1 MSKPIIAVFGATG
14 AQGGGLVRAILDDPS
29 GEFAVRALTRDPES
43 EKATA
48 LASRGAEVVTADL
61 DDPESVRRAFEGAHG
76 AFCLTN
82 FWEHFSAEKEAAQAR
97 TMAEAAQAAGIQ
109 HAIWST
115 FEDTREYVPLDDDR
129 MPTLQGRYKVPHFD
143 GKGEANR
150 YFTELGVPTTFLLAS
165 GYFEN
170 FIHFGWGPQKAPDG
184 SLAVVF
190 PTDDAKIPFI
200 AAEDIGRCALGIF
213 KRREEYIGRTVGIAG
228 EHLSG
233 QEIAEAFSEALGRPI
248 SFQAVPPEVYRG
260 FGFPGADDVGNM
272 FQFKRDFT
280 DVYRGHRSLEESR
293 SLNPDLTTL
302 RSWLEANADRI
313 PIPE

>member
-29 GEFAVRALTRDPES
+29 GEFAVRALTRNPES
-43 EKATA
+43 EKAKA
-48 LASRGAEVVTADL
+48 FASRGAEVVRADL

-82 FWEHFSAEKEAAQAR
+82 FWEHFSAEKGVAQAR
-97 TMAEAAQAAGIQ
+97 TMAEAARATGIR

-150 YFTELGVPTTFLLAS
+150 YFTELGVPTTFLLTS

-170 FIHFGWGPQKAPDG
+170 LIHFGWGPQKAPDG

-190 PTDDAKIPFI
+190 PTNDAKIPFI
-200 AAEDIGRCALGIF
+200 AAEDIGKCALGIF
-213 KRREEYIGRTVGIAG
+213 KRPEEYIGRTVGIAG
-228 EHLSG
+228 DHLNG
-233 QEIAEAFSEALGRPI
+233 QEIAEALSEALGRPI
-248 SFQAVPPEVYRG
+248 SFLAVPPEVYRG

-280 DVYRGHRSLEESR
+280 DLYRSHRSLEVSR
-293 SLNPDLTTL
+293 SLNPDLTNF

>member
-29 GEFAVRALTRDPES
+29 GEFAARALTRNPES

-129 MPTLQGRYKVPHFD
+129 MPTLQDKYKVPHFD

-150 YFTELGVPTTFLLAS
+150 YFTELGVPTTFLLTS

-200 AAEDIGRCALGIF
+200 AVEDIGRCALGIF

-233 QEIAEAFSEALGRPI
+233 QEIAEALSEALGRPI

-272 FQFKRDFT
+272 FQFKRDFA